1 MSQVFQIATFAGV
14 IITSL
19 INLITLGMVLAEYDP
34 NDTACVTAIVFTS
47 LMFVVPWGGI
57 ILGREVRDWLFIV
70 TAVGQL
76 VSVGYAAG
84 ESKGVANQ
92 EELTLSAL
100 LATQLGALIGHY
112 MKDPKKPQPDGEKGG
127 AMIYQM
133 LAGLKCIFTVVP
145 LIMFGVQSTAG
156 NYGSDLN
163 VVLTLEIT
171 GYVLY
176 LLYTLPIA
184 LFAIDTIGRGE
195 VKCICCM
202 DMSGVQLYE
211 FLKMG
216 KPIKLVA
223 SAFALGFQS
232 YVLGHTMHEAD
243 IVSLSS
249 FIVVLVIDH
258 YAIKYHRA
266 DYEKA
271 VSSYISNTFGV
282 KIGGN

>member
-1 MSQVFQIATFAGV
+1 MK
-14 IITSL
+14 
-19 INLITLGMVLAEYDP
+19 NPKNEDEP
-34 NDTACVTAIVFTS
+34 NGD
-47 LMFVVPWGGI
+47 
-57 ILGREVRDWLFIV
+57 
-70 TAVGQL
+70 
-76 VSVGYAAG
+76 
-84 ESKGVANQ
+84 
-92 EELTLSAL
+92 
-100 LATQLGALIGHY
+100 
-112 MKDPKKPQPDGEKGG
+112 KGG

-133 LAGLKCIFTVVP
+133 LAGLKCIFTVIP

-156 NYGSDLN
+156 NYDSDLN
-163 VVLTLEIT
+163 VVLTLQIT

-202 DMSGVQLYE
+202 DMSGVQLYD

-216 KPIKLVA
+216 KPVKLIA
-223 SAFALGFQS
+223 AAFALGFQS

-282 KIGGN
+282 KI